1 MFKHALAGLAAL
13 AILAGCGKPPTRVS
27 AGNFAQV
34 LHFGNKSD
42 PQELD
47 PHIVQGVP
55 EHHILQALIENLVM
69 EDPKDL
75 RPVPGQAERWDVSP
89 DGTVYT
95 FHLRPGIRWSNGDP
109 VVAQDF
115 VRSYQRALTPSLGS
129 EYAYMFFV
137 MKGAEDYFKG
147 KAKDFSTVGAKA
159 LDDRTLQIT
168 LNGPVPYFLSLL
180 NHYSW

>member
-1 MFKHALAGLAAL
+1 MFRHAFLGLAAL
-13 AILAGCGKPPTRVS
+13 AIFAGCGKPPTRVS
-27 AGNFAQV
+27 TGDAEQV
-34 LHFGNKSD
+34 LHYGNRSD

-55 EHHILQALIENLVM
+55 EHHILQALIENLVA

-75 RPVPGQAERWDVSP
+75 RPIPAQAERWEISP

-95 FHLRPGIRWSNGDP
+95 FHLRSGIRWSNGDP
-109 VVAQDF
+109 VTAQDF

-129 EYAYMFFV
+129 EYAYMYFV

-147 KAKDFSTVGAKA
+147 KSLDFSSVGAKA
-159 LDDRTLQIT
+159 LDERTLQIT

-180 NHYSW
+180 NHY